1 MNNED
6 ERSELTKELELEFI
20 EKVLGV
26 LEECG
31 KKMDPL
37 SLAMSILN
45 LSLNVLYHCIPEESN
60 ADECLKELV
69 KINKHQ
75 IKLRKKGENNE

>member
-1 MNNED
+1 
-6 ERSELTKELELEFI
+6 
-20 EKVLGV
+20 
-26 LEECG
+26 
-31 KKMDPL
+31 MDPL